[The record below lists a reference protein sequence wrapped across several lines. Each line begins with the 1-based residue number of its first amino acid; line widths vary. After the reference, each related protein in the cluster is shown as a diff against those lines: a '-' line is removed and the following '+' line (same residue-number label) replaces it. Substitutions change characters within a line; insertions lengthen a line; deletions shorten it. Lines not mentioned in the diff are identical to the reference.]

1 MAPLTP
7 TYQSM
12 TPQTNVATE
21 SLRTLHRIHRQL
33 EDLRE
38 RLARGPRMVNAR
50 QANLQQAQKQLDDA
64 RAKHHEVK
72 LAVDEKQM
80 QLGTAEAGIAKRK
93 QQLQQAASNHEFQA
107 LKDQI
112 AATEAAN
119 EVLEVEILEAMEKLD
134 ALAEQVSQRE
144 ADVETAK
151 KEIARIEKDI
161 EVQKPLVEGDIQ
173 RLTEELAECEAGL
186 PHDFR
191 EHYNRVVRSRGEDA
205 LAAVDGEYCS
215 GCNQHVPVNMIAEL
229 MLSHPVACRSC
240 GRLLYLP
247 ESGED

>member
-1 MAPLTP
+1 
-7 TYQSM
+7 M
-12 TPQTNVATE
+12 TPEVNVATE

-33 EDLRE
+33 DDLRE
-38 RLARGPRMVNAR
+38 RLARGPRMVKAR
-50 QANLQQAQKQLDDA
+50 ETNVQAAEKKLDEA
-64 RAKHHEVK
+64 RAQLKALKV
-72 LAVDEKQM
+72 ATDEKQM

-93 QQLQQAASNHEFQA
+93 EQLQRAASNHEFQA

-134 ALAEQVSQRE
+134 GLAQVVSQRE
-144 ADVETAK
+144 AEVEAAR

-161 EVQKPLVEGDIQ
+161 ETQKPLIEGDIE
-173 RLTEELAECEAGL
+173 RLTAELSGGEAEL
-186 PHDFR
+186 PATFR
-191 EHYNRVVRSRGEDA
+191 EQYDRVVRSRGEDA
-205 LAAVDGEYCS
+205 LAAVEGEYCS
-215 GCNQHVPVNMIAEL
+215 GCNQHIPVNIINEL

-247 ESGED
+247 DESGN